1 VAGKQ
6 ADNRPGF
13 VVIINPSNLF
23 VSKDVPGNNIKFTL
37 WSCFLSASS
46 IGLKPNPDTHVL
58 TNSGMAERTNI
69 LTLNDLSICIR
80 GKGGNHMVICRQKLL
95 PIT

>member
-1 VAGKQ
+1 MAGKQ

-13 VVIINPSNLF
+13 LVIIDPSNLF

-37 WSCFLSASS
+37 WSSFLSAFS

-69 LTLNDLSICIR
+69 STWNDLSIYNRRKWNPHGQIE
-80 GKGGNHMVICRQKLL
+80 ICACK
-95 PIT
+95 